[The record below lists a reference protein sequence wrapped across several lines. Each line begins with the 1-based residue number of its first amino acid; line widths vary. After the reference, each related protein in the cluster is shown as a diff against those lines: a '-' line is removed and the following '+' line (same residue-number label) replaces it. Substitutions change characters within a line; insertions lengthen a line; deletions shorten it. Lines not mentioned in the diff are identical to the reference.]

1 MADDERERPESQEA
15 GTQGTG
21 GSGEPE
27 DKPKRILVV
36 ADETVVDDVLPEDV
50 RKRVKEGDDVV
61 VVFPSL
67 NSRLRHWMSDED
79 KARAETERRR
89 EVSIEKFE
97 EAGVKATGEV
107 GDPDPVQALD
117 DALRKYGADEVIIA
131 PRRRRPT
138 HWLERNI
145 VGRLRGVRNL
155 PKTDIR
161 D

>member
-1 MADDERERPESQEA
+1 MADDEREGPESHEGGAQA
-15 GTQGTG
+15 TG
-21 GSGEPE
+21 GGEPGE
-27 DKPKRILVV
+27 KPKRILVV

-50 RKRVKEGDDVV
+50 RQRVKEGDDVV
-61 VVFPSL
+61 VVFPAL

-79 KARAETERRR
+79 KAREETERRR
-89 EVSIEKFE
+89 EVSIKKFE
-97 EAGVKATGEV
+97 ESGVKATGEV

-117 DALRKYGADEVIIA
+117 DALRTYGADEVIIA

-138 HWLERNI
+138 HWLEKNI

>member
-1 MADDERERPESQEA
+1 MGDNERERSESQEG
-15 GTQGTG
+15 GTEATG
-21 GSGEPE
+21 GSEEPA
-27 DKPKRILVV
+27 DKAKRILVV
-36 ADETVVDDVLPEDV
+36 ADETVVDDVLPDDV
-50 RKRVKEGDDVV
+50 RQRVKQGDDVV

-89 EVSIEKFE
+89 EVSVKKFE

-138 HWLERNI
+138 HWLEKNI
-145 VGRLRGVRNL
+145 VARLRSIRNL

-161 D
+161 E